1 MIVREMEAADKP
13 VWTEMRAELWPDQ
26 SLEAHR
32 GELEE
37 FLRRGNFWG
46 FISEASAGAAA
57 GFAEIAIRDYA
68 NGCIS
73 RPVAFLEGIWVKPQ
87 FRRQGIGA
95 RLLAAAEAFLIARG
109 FRELGSDALI
119 NEHGSH
125 AAHAAWGFTETE
137 RVVYFRKW
145 LKPGD
150 PERGGAPR

>member
-13 VWTEMRAELWPDQ
+13 VWTEGRAELWPDQ
-26 SLEAHR
+26 SLEAHQS
-32 GELEE
+32 ELEE
-37 FLRRGNFWG
+37 FLRRRNFWG

-95 RLLAAAEAFLIARG
+95 RG
-109 FRELGSDALI
+109 
-119 NEHGSH
+119 
-125 AAHAAWGFTETE
+125 
-137 RVVYFRKW
+137 
-145 LKPGD
+145 
-150 PERGGAPR
+150 